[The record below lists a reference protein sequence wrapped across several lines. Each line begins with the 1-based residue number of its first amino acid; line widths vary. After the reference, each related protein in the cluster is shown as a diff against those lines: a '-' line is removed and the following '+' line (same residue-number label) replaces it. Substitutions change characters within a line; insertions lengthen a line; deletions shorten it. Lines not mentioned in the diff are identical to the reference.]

1 MHASDTQPR
10 HRADAHGPAEFV
22 GQDDHRTEHLAGD
35 ELESRHGGPCG
46 TRHADADAAALDVR
60 DVCLEYPDG
69 TAADGTA
76 RTVTA
81 LDHVHL
87 TLHRGTMTALI
98 GPSGS
103 GKSSLLAVAAALI
116 RPTSGTVTVAG
127 ESLTELPEKELAR
140 IRRGHTGMVFQQPN
154 LLAALTSRE
163 QLVLAAHI
171 AGARGKELKAAG
183 KRADEL
189 LEQVGLT
196 DCGDRR
202 PHQLSGGQRQRV
214 NIARALMN
222 DPQLLLVDEPTAAL
236 DQERSRSIMELLAS
250 LTHEFSLASLVVT
263 HDTEFVPLADECV
276 TMEDG
281 RLR

>member
-1 MHASDTQPR
+1 MHASDTKPR

-22 GQDDHRTEHLAGD
+22 GQHDHRPEHLAGD

-60 DVCLEYPDG
+60 DVCLEYP
-69 TAADGTA
+69 DGTA

-127 ESLTELPEKELAR
+127 ESLTRLPEKELAR

-171 AGARGKELKAAG
+171 AGARGKELKTAG

-250 LTHEFSLASLVVT
+250 LTHEFYLASLVVT

>member
-1 MHASDTQPR
+1 MHAHETEPR
-10 HRADAHGPAEFV
+10 HRAPGHASAHESHEGHPP
-22 GQDDHRTEHLAGD
+22 EHLAGGD
-35 ELESRHGGPCG
+35 LDARHPGSVD
-46 TRHADADAAALDVR
+46 HALSEAAAPALAVR
-60 DVCLEYPDG
+60 DVSLTYPDG
-69 TAADGTA
+69 TDADGTP

-81 LDHVHL
+81 LDHVDL
-87 TLHRGTMTALI
+87 TLHRGTMTALV

-171 AGARGKELKAAG
+171 AGARGKELKEAG
-183 KRADEL
+183 DRADHL
-189 LEQVGLT
+189 LDQVGLV

-236 DQERSRSIMELLAS
+236 DQERSRSIMELLAN
-250 LTHEFSLASLVVT
+250 LTHQFSLASLVVT
-263 HDTEFVPLADECV
+263 HDTGFVPLADECV

-281 RLR
+281 RLS

>member
-1 MHASDTQPR
+1 MHASDAEPR
-10 HRADAHGPAEFV
+10 HRAA
-22 GQDDHRTEHLAGD
+22 DHDRH
-35 ELESRHGGPCG
+35 RHGHEP
-46 TRHADADAAALDVR
+46 RHEHAAGHEAEHATQPHDGAVATATDDAAPALRTR

-69 TAADGTA
+69 TDAEGRP
-76 RTVTA
+76 RTVRA
-81 LDHVHL
+81 LDHVSL
-87 TLHRGTMTALI
+87 ELRRGVMTALI

-116 RPTSGTVTVAG
+116 KPTSGSVFVAG
-127 ESLTELPEKELAR
+127 QSLTELPEKDLAR

-163 QLVLAAHI
+163 QLVLAAHV
-171 AGARGKELKAAG
+171 AGARGKELHAART
-183 KRADEL
+183 RADEL
-189 LEQVGLT
+189 LEQVGMV

-236 DQERSRSIMELLAS
+236 DQERSRSVMELLAD
-250 LTHEFSLASLVVT
+250 LTHRFGLASLVVT
-263 HDTEFVPLADECV
+263 HDTEFVPLTDRCV
-276 TMEDG
+276 SMEDG
-281 RLR
+281 RLQ

>member
-1 MHASDTQPR
+1 MHAAESEPR
-10 HRADAHGPAEFV
+10 HRAEHHEHHRGRAHDPRHEHDAARHPQRDAH
-22 GQDDHRTEHLAGD
+22 Q
-35 ELESRHGGPCG
+35 GGSTG
-46 TRHADADAAALDVR
+46 DAAPALSVR
-60 DVCLEYPDG
+60 EVTLEYPDG
-69 TAADGTA
+69 TANDGTP
-76 RTVTA
+76 RTVRA
-81 LDHVHL
+81 LDRVSL
-87 TLHRGTMTALI
+87 ELQRGEMTALI

-116 RPTSGTVTVAG
+116 KPTSGTVMVAG

-163 QLVLAAHI
+163 QLVLSAHV
-171 AGARGKELKAAG
+171 AGARGKELKAART
-183 KRADEL
+183 RADEL
-189 LEQVGLT
+189 LEQVGLV

-236 DQERSRSIMELLAS
+236 DQERSKAIMELLAN
-250 LTHEFSLASLVVT
+250 LTHQFRLASLVVT
-263 HDTEFVPLADECV
+263 HDTEFVPLADRCV

-281 RLR
+281 RLQ